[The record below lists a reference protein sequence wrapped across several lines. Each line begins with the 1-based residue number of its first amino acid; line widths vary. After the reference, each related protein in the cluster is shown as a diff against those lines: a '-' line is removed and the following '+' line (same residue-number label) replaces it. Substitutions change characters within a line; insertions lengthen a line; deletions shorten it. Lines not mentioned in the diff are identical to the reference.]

1 MDYDLRTLALI
12 PLLLAAAPAVAAD
25 WTPRAWANASTIE
38 LRTTRPDEGEH
49 WFPVWLVVIDNQV
62 YVRLGSRAATR
73 VEKNTTAPHLAVR
86 IKGQQ
91 FDRVTGIAAPEDTE
105 RVAQAMAAK
114 YWGDVLIRHFRHPL
128 TLRLAPE

>member
-73 VEKNTTAPHLAVR
+73 VEKNTTAPHLAELIAVEV
-86 IKGQQ
+86 
-91 FDRVTGIAAPEDTE
+91 DRHRRRRAVAACRASVGAAP
-105 RVAQAMAAK
+105 AS
-114 YWGDVLIRHFRHPL
+114 
-128 TLRLAPE
+128 APG